1 MTTPIPILLYEDN
14 NELRE
19 ALKASLDY
27 EKDILCCGAHPNA
40 MEILKHVEEF
50 GPSVILMDIDMPGIN
65 GIEAV
70 KLVKSKFPEVEI
82 LMLTVFEDN
91 ENVFKSISAGATG
104 YLLKNSSVDK
114 IVMSIK
120 DVTTGGAPMSA
131 SIARKIILS
140 FPETKNNS
148 KSAFQLSDR
157 EEKILSLLVKG
168 KSYKMIGE
176 ELFISID
183 TVRTYIK
190 RIYNKLHVHSA
201 PEAVAIAIQ
210 QKLIS

>member
-1 MTTPIPILLYEDN
+1 MTTPIPILIYEDN

-19 ALKASLDY
+19 ALSASLEC

-40 MEILKHVEEF
+40 LQILNHVEEF
-50 GPSVILMDIDMPGIN
+50 APAVILMDIDMPGIN

-70 KLVKSKFPEVEI
+70 KMVKSKFPEVEI

-114 IVMSIK
+114 IVNSIR
-120 DVTTGGAPMSA
+120 DVTNGGAPMSA
-131 SIARKIILS
+131 SIARKIIQS
-140 FPETKNNS
+140 FPEVKKHTNT
-148 KSAFQLSDR
+148 AFQLSDR

-168 KSYKMIGE
+168 KSYKLIGE